1 MDKLTKGDSPD
12 PYMKPW
18 MSKAVKKPGA
28 LHRALHVPQGKK
40 IPPAKIEAAKHKG
53 GHLGKM
59 ANLAQVFSKF
69 RPA

>member
-12 PYMKPW
+12 ASMGHW

-28 LHRALHVPQGKK
+28 LHRALHVPQGK
-40 IPPAKIEAAKHKG
+40 KIEAAKHKG